1 VSASR
6 IESLPKDY
14 GLLVTW
20 LNDTRDSYDTIAASY
35 ADETR
40 DLLDRLLHVRA
51 GVVLFAELV
60 RAIGGGPVADIGC
73 GPGHTTALLR
83 ELGADA
89 FGIDLSPAMIEIAR
103 REHPDARFEVG
114 SMTKLDL
121 ADDSLAGVL
130 AWWSLIHIPD
140 EAMPG
145 VLEQF
150 RRVLRPGGVLA
161 AGFHVGETPGGYD
174 GQTTDADVHHRPP
187 SQVAD
192 WFREA
197 GFTVEA
203 QHLLRPDDPTP
214 GAILFARLPEPPPA
228 DG

>member
-1 VSASR
+1 M
-6 IESLPKDY
+6 
-14 GLLVTW
+14 TW
-20 LNDTRDSYDTIAASY
+20 LTETRNSYDTDAASY

-51 GVVLFAELV
+51 GVVLFADLV
-60 RAIGGGPVADIGC
+60 RAIGGGPVADVGC

-103 REHPDARFEVG
+103 REHPGARFEVG
-114 SMTKLDL
+114 SMTALEL

-140 EAMPG
+140 EAVPG

-150 RRVLRPGGVLA
+150 HRVLRPGGVLA
-161 AGFHVGETPGGYD
+161 VGFHVGDDEHGDQPVRTYGYRR
-174 GQTTDADVHHRPP
+174 QP
-187 SQVAD
+187 SRVAD
-192 WFREA
+192 WLREA
-197 GFTVEA
+197 GFAVEA
-203 QHLLRPDDPTP
+203 QHLLNPDEPKP
-214 GAILFARLPEPPPA
+214 GAILFARRPAAPPR
-228 DG
+228 

>member
-1 VSASR
+1 M
-6 IESLPKDY
+6 
-14 GLLVTW
+14 TW
-20 LNDTRDSYDTIAASY
+20 LNDTRASYDTIAANY

-40 DLLDRLLHVRA
+40 DLLDRLLYVRA

-60 RAIGGGPVADIGC
+60 RATGGGPVADVGC

-89 FGIDLSPAMIEIAR
+89 FGVDLSPAMIDIAR

-114 SMTKLDL
+114 SMTDL
-121 ADDSLAGVL
+121 EIADDSLAGVL

-140 EAMPG
+140 EAVPG
-145 VLEQF
+145 VVGEF
-150 RRVLRPGGVLA
+150 WRVLRPGGVLA
-161 AGFHVGETPGGYD
+161 VGFHVAGTAGRD
-174 GQTTDADVHHRPP
+174 DRARHADVHYRTPTR
-187 SQVAD
+187 VAD
-192 WFREA
+192 WLREA

-214 GAILFARLPEPPPA
+214 GAILFARRPGA
-228 DG
+228 

>member
-1 VSASR
+1 V
-6 IESLPKDY
+6 
-14 GLLVTW
+14 VTW
-20 LNDTRDSYDTIAASY
+20 LNDVRSSYDTLAASY

-40 DLLDRLLHVRA
+40 DLLDRLLYVRA

-60 RAIGGGPVADIGC
+60 RANGGGPVADIGC

-103 REHPDARFEVG
+103 REHPGARFEIG
-114 SMTKLDL
+114 SMTDLNLDD
-121 ADDSLAGVL
+121 ACLAGVL

-140 EAMPG
+140 EAVPG
-145 VLEQF
+145 VLGQF
-150 RRVLRPGGVLA
+150 HRVLRPVGALA
-161 AGFHVGETPGGYD
+161 VGLHVGEKSRGHDNQPMH
-174 GQTTDADVHHRPP
+174 AAVHHRQP
-187 SQVAD
+187 SRVAD
-192 WFREA
+192 WLRAA

-214 GAILFARLPEPPPA
+214 GAILFARRPEAPQ
-228 DG
+228 